1 MLNKGLAREFEK
13 GLPGSLYYLWGEE
26 SCFLEEALTRF
37 IDIVVGSAPRDFNC
51 DVFDSSSE
59 PQAILDAAATLPF
72 MAKRRLVVLREFHLL
87 TAPFIKKLSPCLR
100 EPSESTCMAIFSR
113 KAPRAS
119 LKFNWKV
126 YSLNIKERD
135 IPAWLK
141 HAAAKKGIR
150 LTDDAVDCLTEF
162 VGYDIG
168 LLMMEIEKLALS
180 GKGIIRGEDIVQ
192 GTGMMRDYTP
202 FDLVDALITGQ
213 RSRAFRILKTI
224 FAGSGME
231 APLVLGTLNW
241 HYRQFYYLWLNRGK
255 RPAKMREKT
264 YKALVKHLPAFTE
277 EDFYRIFRDLHE
289 ADTVIKTSARP
300 GLVLEVLLIRLLQ
313 KGAWN

>member
-1 MLNKGLAREFEK
+1 MLNKSLAREFEN

-26 SCFLEEALTRF
+26 SCFLEEALAGF
-37 IDIVVGSAPRDFNC
+37 IEIVVASAPRDFNC

-59 PQAILDAAATLPF
+59 PQAILNAAATLPF
-72 MAKRRLVVLREFHLL
+72 MAKRRLVVLRDFHMLP
-87 TAPFIKKLSPCLR
+87 AQFIKKLSPYLSK
-100 EPSESTCMAIFSR
+100 PSESTCMLIFSR

-126 YSLNIKERD
+126 YPLNIKERD

-150 LTDDAVDCLTEF
+150 LTDEAVDSLIDF

-168 LLMMEIEKLALS
+168 LLIMEIEKLALS
-180 GKGIIRGEDIVQ
+180 GERVIRGEDIIQ
-192 GTGMMRDYTP
+192 TAGMMRDYTS

-213 RSRAFRILKTI
+213 RSRAFRILNTI

-231 APLVLGTLNW
+231 APLILGTLNW
-241 HYRQFYYLWLNRGK
+241 HYRQFYSMWLNRGK
-255 RPAKMREKT
+255 RPARMRDKT
-264 YKALVKHLPAFTE
+264 YRALVRHLPAFTE
-277 EDFYRIFRDLHE
+277 DDFYRIFRDLHE

-300 GLVLEVLLIRLLQ
+300 GLVLEVLLIKLLQ
-313 KGAWN
+313 KGAWS